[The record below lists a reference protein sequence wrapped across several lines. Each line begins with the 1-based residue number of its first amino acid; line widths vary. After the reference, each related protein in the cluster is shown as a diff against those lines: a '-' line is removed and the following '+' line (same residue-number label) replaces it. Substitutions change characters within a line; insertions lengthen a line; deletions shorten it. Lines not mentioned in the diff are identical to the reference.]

1 MNAKK
6 HFPQVFPP
14 NFKAGIAPGLKF
26 AFKQQPKFMPVLRLV
41 HCNSSLRLLLS
52 VGIIKFGQESGSAFA
67 KPFSLITIW
76 FSLFRF
82 RVYSHWQES
91 FSLHFRD
98 RRGADSHRFRN
109 GAEITALMCEQKP
122 YPVGFSY
129 RRKSYPVQC
138 KPLSDIV
145 MEKLDE

>member
-1 MNAKK
+1 ME
-6 HFPQVFPP
+6 
-14 NFKAGIAPGLKF
+14 APSQSRSLYLQSGLVCF
-26 AFKQQPKFMPVLRLV
+26 DLGYI
-41 HCNSSLRLLLS
+41 HT
-52 VGIIKFGQESGSAFA
+52 G
-67 KPFSLITIW
+67 
-76 FSLFRF
+76 
-82 RVYSHWQES
+82 QES

-138 KPLSDIV
+138 KPRKVGEGGRGTPL
-145 MEKLDE
+145 

>member
-1 MNAKK
+1 MNFSPVSRAEILARLSGQIFLTRSMSRRSVTWNDFKLRFIPIYLVSQNFVLHEMWMKKK

-52 VGIIKFGQESGSAFA
+52 VGIKKFGQESGSAFA

-82 RVYSHWQES
+82 RVYSHWAGKL
-91 FSLHFRD
+91 FS
-98 RRGADSHRFRN
+98 
-109 GAEITALMCEQKP
+109 
-122 YPVGFSY
+122 
-129 RRKSYPVQC
+129 
-138 KPLSDIV
+138 PL
-145 MEKLDE
+145 